1 MLTHLSTIK
10 AHVVCAAIA
19 LLLLMQLDPPN
30 ASAVQALQAQT
41 PQARYEE
48 AALDL
53 RTQRWASA
61 YAGFAR
67 LADAGHEPSAE
78 MARWMHRQGAALFGS
93 EWSATQEQQLR
104 WDAMIVDALRR
115 TPPTDDLASAE

>member
-10 AHVVCAAIA
+10 AHAVCAAIA

-41 PQARYEE
+41 LQARYEK

-61 YAGFAR
+61 YAGFVR

-78 MARWMHRQGAALFGS
+78 MARWMHRQGAAMFGS
-93 EWSATQEQQLR
+93 EWSASPGQQRR
-104 WDAMIVDALRR
+104 WDAMLVEAAHLAS
-115 TPPTDDLASAE
+115 PSDDLASAE

>member
-1 MLTHLSTIK
+1 MFTYLSTIK

-30 ASAVQALQAQT
+30 AGAVQALQAQT
-41 PQARYEE
+41 LQARYEE

-93 EWSATQEQQLR
+93 EWSATPEQQRR
-104 WDAMIVDALRR
+104 WDAMVVDAARLAS
-115 TPPTDDLASAE
+115 PSDDLASAE